1 MRIKIGDGLL
11 PLNLLVVLLIVVVIF
26 SPFSVWRI
34 ILGLPLV
41 LFTPGYALM
50 LAIFPGKGR
59 VGGIE
64 RVALGFGISVAAV
77 PFILLGLN
85 YTPWGFTVESTLYT
99 IASFVFVVSVIA
111 LVRRKR
117 LSSEEKFDIEFRL
130 GLPGWGG
137 NA

>member
-11 PLNLLVVLLIVVVIF
+11 PLNLLVILLIVVVIVAP
-26 SPFSVWRI
+26 SSVWRI

-64 RVALGFGISVAAV
+64 RVALSFGISVAVVAL
-77 PFILLGLN
+77 IMLILN
-85 YTPWGFTVESTLYT
+85 YTPWGFTVESTLYA
-99 IASFVFVVSVIA
+99 IASFVFVVSLVA

-117 LSSEEKFDIEFRL
+117 LSSEEKLDIELRL

-137 NA
+137 NV